1 MDEKDPEPTPFDQV
15 VDDDTPREESRVWA
29 IDQLR
34 DGRSFDD
41 VLADLIESG
50 WDAES
55 AEQILEKARKFTR
68 PERGVVTRE
77 QVAKAANAYHR
88 SGSGNGML
96 AGLPTIAAIR
106 RLLYSFATL
115 KFLRSKMRK

>member
-1 MDEKDPEPTPFDQV
+1 MNDPTPNPTPFDQV
-15 VDDDTPREESRVWA
+15 VDDDTPREESRMWA

-41 VLADLIESG
+41 VLTDLTESG

-68 PERGVVTRE
+68 AERGVVTRE
-77 QVAKAANAYHR
+77 QVAKAAKAYYR
-88 SGSGNGML
+88 GGTGNGML
-96 AGLPTIAAIR
+96 SGLPTIAAIR

-115 KFLRSKMRK
+115 KFLRSKTRK